1 MTKKL
6 QKMIDRFDKKIEE
19 ARMARDEIM
28 YYLGKKYRFD
38 PDKCYE
44 CFCSDSNWVEG
55 IDMDTIEELVNR
67 DSDLLEFLRE
77 ESNK

>member
-6 QKMIDRFDKKIEE
+6 QKMIDRFDKKVEE

-28 YYLGKKYRFD
+28 NYLGKKYKFD

-44 CFCSDSNWVEG
+44 YFCNDCNWVEG
-55 IDMDTIEELVNR
+55 IDMDTVNDLISR
-67 DSDLLEFLRE
+67 DSDLLELLRE

>member
-28 YYLGKKYRFD
+28 YYLGKKYKFD

-44 CFCSDSNWVEG
+44 CFCNDSN
-55 IDMDTIEELVNR
+55 IC
-67 DSDLLEFLRE
+67 
-77 ESNK
+77 

>member
-6 QKMIDRFDKKIEE
+6 QKMIDRFDKKVEE
-19 ARMARDEIM
+19 ARTARDEIM
-28 YYLGKKYRFD
+28 NYLGEKYKFD
-38 PDKCYE
+38 PDECYE
-44 CFCSDSNWVEG
+44 CFCDDSVWVEG
-55 IDMDTIEELVNR
+55 IDMDTVDSLINR